1 MKSKIEG
8 VLHRAT
14 IQFNGVTNESLEFVV
29 KSTDI
34 KHPIRAAFIK
44 VLQDYD
50 GISLDKAVRAEAID
64 SALGLLLLWRKE
76 IT

>member
-1 MKSKIEG
+1 ME
-8 VLHRAT
+8 LL
-14 IQFNGVTNESLEFVV
+14 ESLPEFVV

-50 GISLDKAVRAEAID
+50 GGISWIKQLELR
-64 SALGLLLLWRKE
+64 L
-76 IT
+76 

>member
-14 IQFNGVTNESLEFVV
+14 IQFNGVTNESLPEFVV

-34 KHPIRAAFIK
+34 KHIRAAFIK

-50 GISLDKAVRAEAID
+50 GGISWIKQLELR
-64 SALGLLLLWRKE
+64 L
-76 IT
+76 

>member
-1 MKSKIEG
+1 MKVKLKVSFTE
-8 VLHRAT
+8 LLYNLMELLMNRP
-14 IQFNGVTNESLEFVV
+14 EFVV

-50 GISLDKAVRAEAID
+50 GGISKQLELR
-64 SALGLLLLWRKE
+64 L
-76 IT
+76 

>member
-1 MKSKIEG
+1 ME
-8 VLHRAT
+8 LPMNR
-14 IQFNGVTNESLEFVV
+14 SLNLC

-50 GISLDKAVRAEAID
+50 GGISLIKAVRARGYRFSIRAVC
-64 SALGLLLLWRKE
+64 LWRKRLHRNPNDPFCCS
-76 IT
+76 